1 MHLILEMAQ
10 RRLDAGDCPEK
21 KSVFCEQ
28 LAAELKATVPEA
40 APMTAKTMRN
50 NAELREL
57 WRRRSPRII

>member
-1 MHLILEMAQ
+1 MAQ
-10 RRLDAGDCPEK
+10 RRLDAGDYPENLTMF
-21 KSVFCEQ
+21 SEQ